1 MAGASIVRGVLIY
14 GDFLGGLFPI
24 AILPCRSG
32 FIDSSRPVRPR
43 RGEDDKG
50 RDCLVLGRDGR
61 PSTAGTQYW
70 SMRQILVLEQVKA
83 KN

>member
-1 MAGASIVRGVLIY
+1 MAGVSIVRGVLIY
-14 GDFLGGLFPI
+14 GDFWVVMFPI
-24 AILPCRSG
+24 AILPRRSG
-32 FIDSSRPVRPR
+32 FIDSSCLVRSR

-70 SMRQILVLEQVKA
+70 SMRQILVLKQVKA